1 MNVNLCR
8 KASGL
13 PYLSK
18 CDMEEYAEA
27 FLNEFNANLLKEPVP
42 IPIEE
47 FLEQHLK
54 LEMDYADITPDR
66 SILGLTAFD
75 SGHILVYD
83 SEKRTGRR
91 IYVDK
96 GTVVIDNSLLRDG
109 QEGRCRFT
117 CAHEGGHWIF
127 HRDMFNSCREEVY
140 SCEMT
145 NQTDGQS
152 MKNLKRNNQCFSCR
166 RKFLTDEDWM
176 EWQANFM
183 SSCLLMPKKTFFMA
197 ASKIFKR
204 VGIEEKYI
212 ELGKNKHLDN
222 FSRRIPVEMS
232 NIFNVSIQAA
242 YIRLKELK
250 IIRESLEQLVV
261 N

>member
-1 MNVNLCR
+1 MKVNLCR

-18 CDMEEYAEA
+18 YDMEEYAEA
-27 FLNEFNANLLKEPVP
+27 FLNRFNANLLKEPAP

-83 SEKRTGRR
+83 SEKHTGRR

-96 GTVVIDNSLLRDG
+96 GTVVIDNSLLRNG

-117 CAHEGGHWIF
+117 CAHEAGHWIF
-127 HRDMFNSCREEVY
+127 HREMFDPR
-140 SCEMT
+140 
-145 NQTDGQS
+145 
-152 MKNLKRNNQCFSCR
+152 R

-183 SSCLLMPKKTFFMA
+183 SACLLMPKKTFVMA
-197 ASKIFKR
+197 AYKIFKGA
-204 VGIEEKYI
+204 GIKEKYI
-212 ELGKNKHLDN
+212 EIGKNRYLDK
-222 FSRRIPVEMS
+222 FSNYIPVEMS

-242 YIRLKELK
+242 SIRLRELK
-250 IIRESLEQLVV
+250 LIRENLAQSVV